1 MESACEGVVHRRECQ
16 SCKIR
21 GNLMEY
27 GSPYASCGQ
36 GYITLDVRVVKSV
49 NTFGSLEKVFLAF
62 F

>member
-1 MESACEGVVHRRECQ
+1 
-16 SCKIR
+16 
-21 GNLMEY
+21 MEY